1 MWNAAPFSRP
11 ALRLVKRTKLGY
23 GPANCCLPA
32 EPIPSTAE
40 DTMALSRD
48 TIYALSSGALPAGV
62 AVVRISG
69 ARCAEVLDGLCG
81 GVVEPR
87 HATLRWIRRRNGE
100 PIDKG
105 LVLQFP
111 APHSF
116 TGEDCAE
123 FQLHGGRAVV
133 DALLDELS
141 GFEGLRHAEPGEFSR
156 RAFDNGKLDL
166 VEIEG
171 LADLISAET
180 EMQRRL
186 ALEQSSGALSKLYT
200 GWADRL
206 TRIRALIE
214 AELDFPDEDDIPGA
228 VSDRLWPELEAIARD
243 MRAHLAGQRA
253 AEIIRDGFRI
263 VIAGRPNAG
272 KSSLLNALAKR
283 DVAIVTSVAGTT
295 RDIIGVDLNID
306 GFLVH
311 VMDTAGLRETDDE
324 VEREGVRR
332 ALKSMDQADLIL
344 ALKDCKDPADF
355 PAVPDGPAVLYVLTK
370 SDLLEDRPSSGD
382 SRLRLSTKSGEG
394 FDSLTKRIADE
405 ISIRTTSGFSLAPV
419 RARQVLRLCETI
431 EKIEETAYGYD
442 LPLELRAELLRRAS
456 HSLGKITGAVDVEDL
471 LGVIF
476 SEFCIGK

>member
-1 MWNAAPFSRP
+1 
-11 ALRLVKRTKLGY
+11 
-23 GPANCCLPA
+23 
-32 EPIPSTAE
+32 
-40 DTMALSRD
+40 MALSRD
-48 TIYALSSGALPAGV
+48 TIYALSSGALPSGV
-62 AVVRISG
+62 AVVRVSG
-69 ARCAEVLDGLCG
+69 SRCVEILDGVSG
-81 GVVEPR
+81 GAVEPR

-105 LVLQFP
+105 LVLHFA

-116 TGEDCAE
+116 TGEDCIE

-141 GFEGLRHAEPGEFSR
+141 AFEGLRHAEAGEFSR

-186 ALEQSSGALSKLYT
+186 ALEQSSGKLSKLYT

-214 AELDFPDEDDIPGA
+214 AELDFPDEDDVPGA

-243 MRAHLAGQRA
+243 MRAHLSGQRA
-253 AEIIRDGFRI
+253 AEIIRDGFKI

-283 DVAIVTSVAGTT
+283 DVAIVTSIAGTT
-295 RDIIGVDLNID
+295 RDIIGIDLNID

-332 ALKSMDQADLIL
+332 ALKSMDEADLIL
-344 ALKDCKDPADF
+344 ALKDCTDSGDF
-355 PAVPDGPAVLYVLTK
+355 PTVPEDHAVLYVLTK
-370 SDLLEDRPSSGD
+370 SDLLEDRSDDSG
-382 SRLRLSTKSGEG
+382 LWISTKSGQG
-394 FDSLTKRIADE
+394 FDSLTKRISDE
-405 ISIRTTSGFSLAPV
+405 VSLRTAGSLHLAPV
-419 RARQVLRLCETI
+419 RARQISNLKEAI
-431 EKIEETAYGYD
+431 EKIEETASSSH
-442 LPLELRAELLRRAS
+442 LPLELRSELLRHAS
-456 HSLGKITGAVDVEDL
+456 HRLGKITGTVDVEDL

>member
-1 MWNAAPFSRP
+1 
-11 ALRLVKRTKLGY
+11 
-23 GPANCCLPA
+23 
-32 EPIPSTAE
+32 
-40 DTMALSRD
+40 MALSRD
-48 TIYALSSGALPAGV
+48 TIYALSSGVLPSGV
-62 AVVRISG
+62 AVVRVSG
-69 ARCAEVLDGLCG
+69 SRCVEILGQLCSG
-81 GVVEPR
+81 TIQPR

-105 LVLQFP
+105 LVLHFT

-116 TGEDCAE
+116 TGEDCIE

-141 GFEGLRHAEPGEFSR
+141 GFEALRHAEAGEFSR

-186 ALEQSSGALSKLYT
+186 ALEQSSGKLSELYT

-214 AELDFPDEDDIPGA
+214 AELDFPDEDDVPGA
-228 VSDRLWPELEAIARD
+228 VSDRLWPELETIACD
-243 MRAHLAGQRA
+243 MRAHLQGQRA

-283 DVAIVTSVAGTT
+283 DVAIVTSIAGTT

-332 ALKSMDQADLIL
+332 ALNSMDEADLIL
-344 ALKDCKDPADF
+344 ALKDCTDSGDF
-355 PAVPDGPAVLYVLTK
+355 PEVPEDHTVLYVLTK
-370 SDLLEDRPSSGD
+370 SDLIEDRLD
-382 SRLRLSTKSGEG
+382 DTRLWISTKTGQG
-394 FDSLTKRIADE
+394 FDSLTKRISDE
-405 ISIRTTSGFSLAPV
+405 VSRRTTGGLYLAPV
-419 RARQVLRLCETI
+419 RARQVSYLREAI
-431 EKIEETAYGYD
+431 EKIDETVSSPH
-442 LPLELRAELLRRAS
+442 LPLELRSEFLRHAS
-456 HSLGKITGAVDVEDL
+456 HRLGKITGTVDVEDL

>member
-1 MWNAAPFSRP
+1 M
-11 ALRLVKRTKLGY
+11 
-23 GPANCCLPA
+23 
-32 EPIPSTAE
+32 AE
-40 DTMALSRD
+40 DVMALLRD
-48 TIYALSSGALPAGV
+48 TIYALSSGALPSGV
-62 AVVRISG
+62 AVVRVSG
-69 ARCAEVLDGLCG
+69 WRCVEVLAALCG
-81 GVVEPR
+81 GFVEPR

-105 LVLQFP
+105 LVLHFP

-116 TGEDCAE
+116 TGEDCIE

-141 GFEGLRHAEPGEFSR
+141 GFEGLRPAEPGEFSR

-186 ALEQSSGALSKLYT
+186 ALEQSSGALSELYT

-214 AELDFPDEDDIPGA
+214 AELDFPDEDDVPGA
-228 VSDRLWPELEAIARD
+228 VSDRLWPELDAIARD
-243 MRAHLAGQRA
+243 MRAHLSGQRA

-311 VMDTAGLRETDDE
+311 VIDTAGLRETDDE
-324 VEREGVRR
+324 VEKEGVRR
-332 ALKSMDQADLIL
+332 ALKSMQDADLIL
-344 ALKDCKDPADF
+344 LLKDCTDPAGF
-355 PAVPDGPAVLYVLTK
+355 PPVSDGSPVLYVLTK
-370 SDLLEDRPSSGD
+370 SDLLEEEQIGCESQ
-382 SRLRLSTKSGEG
+382 LRLSTKSGEG
-394 FDSLTKRIADE
+394 FDSLTKRIGDQ
-405 ISIRTTSGFSLAPV
+405 ILKRTSAGVSLAPV
-419 RARQVLRLCETI
+419 RARQVSNLVEAA
-431 EKIEETAYGYD
+431 EKIEETAEAND
-442 LPLELRAELLRRAS
+442 LPLELRAELLRSAS
-456 HSLGKITGAVDVEDL
+456 RCLGKITGAVDVEDL

>member
-1 MWNAAPFSRP
+1 MP
-11 ALRLVKRTKLGY
+11 
-23 GPANCCLPA
+23 
-32 EPIPSTAE
+32 
-40 DTMALSRD
+40 LSRD
-48 TIYALSSGALPAGV
+48 TIYALSSGALPSGV
-62 AVVRISG
+62 AVVRVSG
-69 ARCAEVLDGLCG
+69 SRCADVLGMLCG
-81 GVVEPR
+81 PAIEPR

-105 LVLQFP
+105 LVLYFP
-111 APHSF
+111 APNSF
-116 TGEDCAE
+116 TGEDCIE

-214 AELDFPDEDDIPGA
+214 AELDFPDEDDVPGA
-228 VSDRLWPELEAIARD
+228 MSDRLWPELDAIARD
-243 MRAHLAGQRA
+243 MRAHLSSKRA

-283 DVAIVTSVAGTT
+283 DVAIVTSIAGTT

-332 ALKSMDQADLIL
+332 ALKSMEEADLVL
-344 ALKDCKDPADF
+344 VLKDCMDPADF
-355 PAVPDGPAVLYVLTK
+355 PGVSEGSAVLYVLTK
-370 SDLLEDRPSSGD
+370 SDLLEDRSVDD
-382 SRLRLSTKSGEG
+382 SRLRLSTKTGEG
-394 FDSLTKRIADE
+394 FDSLTKRISNE
-405 ISIRTTSGFSLAPV
+405 ISTRTTNGLSLAPV
-419 RARQVLRLCETI
+419 RARQISNLHETI
-431 EKIEETAYGYD
+431 EKIEETVFSKD

-456 HSLGKITGAVDVEDL
+456 RSLGKITGTVDVEDL